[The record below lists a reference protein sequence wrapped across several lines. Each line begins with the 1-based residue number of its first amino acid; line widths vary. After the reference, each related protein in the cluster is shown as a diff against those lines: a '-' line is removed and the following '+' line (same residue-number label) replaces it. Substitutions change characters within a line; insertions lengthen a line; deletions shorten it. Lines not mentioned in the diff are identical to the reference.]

1 MRTMDQRVC
10 NFNFRY
16 MYWNHVEK
24 IWKIGTTTV
33 TTTAPSTTTTPA
45 PTGDYSTV
53 LHMQCLSVHQYNY
66 CQVTPPCSLWAAR
79 AGTASRWR
87 SSPPP
92 PAQQR
97 TAPSSLCPRVGWA
110 TPSTRGRCVEDTAP
124 APAPAASGSSLTVAG
139 PRPSHSNN
147 PG

>member
-1 MRTMDQRVC
+1 MRTIDQRVC

-24 IWKIGTTTV
+24 IWQIGTGTEL
-33 TTTAPSTTTTPA
+33 TTTTPA
-45 PTGDYSTV
+45 PSTPATTGDYLTCSV
-53 LHMQCLSVHQYNY
+53 SSVCGVHQSNY
-66 CQVTPPCSLWAAR
+66 CQVTPPCSLWAA
-79 AGTASRWR
+79 GQGPPASRWR

-97 TAPSSLCPRVGWA
+97 TAPSSLCQRGGIT
-110 TPSTRGRCVEDTAP
+110 TPSTRGRSAGDTT
-124 APAPAASGSSLTVAG
+124 PAPAASGSSLTVAG